1 MPSQRPV
8 SAFDIIGPIM
18 VGPSSS
24 HTAGAVRLGLIG
36 RSILGAT
43 PETALIE
50 LHGSFAQTGKGHG
63 TDRALVAG
71 LLGFAPDDPRIRY
84 SFDIAAETGLRFQI
98 AEVDLGGDAHPNSVR
113 LTLRAGER
121 EMVLVGASIG
131 GGMIEITDI
140 QGYGVHFTGEHDA
153 LIVVAEDRPGTIN
166 AVTGVLLERHINVAF
181 SRVERKQ
188 RGGEAIMIFE
198 TDDAIPSA
206 LLEAIEDFHWVRWA
220 RHVSKVTG

>member
-8 SAFDIIGPIM
+8 SVFDIIGPIM

-36 RSILGAT
+36 RSVLGAP

-50 LHGSFAQTGKGHG
+50 LHGSFAHTGKGHG

-71 LLGFAPDDPRIRY
+71 LLGFATDDPRIRY
-84 SFDIAAETGLRFQI
+84 SLDIAAETGLHYQFI
-98 AEVDLGGDAHPNSVR
+98 ETDLGEDAHPNSVR
-113 LTLRAGER
+113 LTLRGGGR
-121 EMVLVGASIG
+121 EVEVIGASIG
-131 GGMIEITDI
+131 GGMIEVTSIM
-140 QGYGVHFTGEHDA
+140 GYDVHFTGEHDA
-153 LIVVAEDRPGTIN
+153 LVVVAEDRPGTIN

-181 SRVERKQ
+181 SRVERKL

-198 TDDAIPSA
+198 TDDIVPHE
-206 LLEAIEDFHWVRWA
+206 LLEAIEDFYWVRWA
-220 RHVSKVTG
+220 RHVPKVTG